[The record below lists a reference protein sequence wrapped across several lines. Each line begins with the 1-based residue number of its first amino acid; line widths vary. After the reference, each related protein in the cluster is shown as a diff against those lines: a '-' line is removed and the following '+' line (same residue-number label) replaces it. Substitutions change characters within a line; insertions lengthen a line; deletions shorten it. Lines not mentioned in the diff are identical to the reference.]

1 MTLNLNNLPQYMK
14 DQLPYDQTVPQTQP
28 QTNNYLANNRF
39 QFFLKRCPNLTYFC
53 QRANIPSISFGTS
66 LQSTP
71 TIGPLKRPGTS
82 YLLEDIS
89 LGFLIDENM
98 KNWLEIFNW
107 MKSIGIYNT
116 STEPLKEKDKTSD
129 AFMIITNSAYIP
141 IVGINFYNVF
151 PTQLSGIDF
160 DSSLTD
166 TDPIIANVILSYTH
180 YEISTI

>member
-98 KNWLEIFNW
+98 KNWLEIF
-107 MKSIGIYNT
+107 
-116 STEPLKEKDKTSD
+116 DR
-129 AFMIITNSAYIP
+129 
-141 IVGINFYNVF
+141 
-151 PTQLSGIDF
+151 
-160 DSSLTD
+160 
-166 TDPIIANVILSYTH
+166 
-180 YEISTI
+180 